1 MNKCMFVGRVCNTP
15 EMKIVGDNVVT
26 TFRLAVDGRNDKT
39 TFVPC
44 EAWGK
49 IAEILTKYVDKG
61 REIAIEARLKQR
73 QFKKDGNKRTVYE
86 FVVEDFTLIGKGK
99 GAKNEDASE
108 DSTDGRTDGRTDGV
122 RNDAQENAN
131 AEN

>member
-15 EMKIVGDNVVT
+15 EMKMVGDNVVT
-26 TFRLAVDGRNDKT
+26 TFRLAVDGRNNKT

-49 IAEILTKYVDKG
+49 NAEILTKYVDSG

-73 QFKKDGNKRTVYE
+73 QFEKDGNKRTVYE

-99 GAKNEDASE
+99 AAKNQKSG
-108 DSTDGRTDGRTDGV
+108 DSAESTTDGV
-122 RNDAQENAN
+122 KNDAQESAN
-131 AEN
+131 AES

>member
-15 EMKIVGDNVVT
+15 EMKTVRDNVVA

-49 IAEILTKYVDKG
+49 IAELLSKYAEKG
-61 REIAIEARLKQR
+61 REIALTTRLKQR
-73 QFKKDGNKRTVYE
+73 QFEHEGQKRTVYE
-86 FVVEDFTLIGKGK
+86 FVVDDFTLVGKRNTQKAEESENG
-99 GAKNEDASE
+99 ED
-108 DSTDGRTDGRTDGV
+108 
-122 RNDAQENAN
+122 
-131 AEN
+131 

>member
-15 EMKIVGDNVVT
+15 EMRMVGDNVAT
-26 TFRLAVDGRNDKT
+26 TFRLAVDGRNNKT

-49 IAEILTKYVDKG
+49 IAEILTKYADKG

-73 QFKKDGNKRTVYE
+73 QFEKEGTKRTVYE

-99 GAKNEDASE
+99 AAKNQKSGDTTDGTTDGAKDNA
-108 DSTDGRTDGRTDGV
+108 R
-122 RNDAQENAN
+122 ENTN
-131 AEN
+131 AED

>member
-15 EMKIVGDNVVT
+15 EMKMVGDNVVT

-49 IAEILTKYVDKG
+49 TAEILTKYVDKG

-73 QFKKDGNKRTVYE
+73 QFEKDGNKRTIYE

-99 GAKNEDASE
+99 AAREQKNEDASGNTANNA
-108 DSTDGRTDGRTDGV
+108 TDGAK
-122 RNDAQENAN
+122 NDAQENVN

>member
-15 EMKIVGDNVVT
+15 EMKMVGDNVVT

-49 IAEILTKYVDKG
+49 TAEILTKYVDKG

-73 QFKKDGNKRTVYE
+73 QFEKDGNKRTVYE

-99 GAKNEDASE
+99 VAKNQKHEDTANNATDGAKND
-108 DSTDGRTDGRTDGV
+108 TR
-122 RNDAQENAN
+122 ENTN
-131 AEN
+131 AES

>member
-15 EMKIVGDNVVT
+15 EMKMVGDNVVT

-61 REIAIEARLKQR
+61 REIAVEARLKQR
-73 QFKKDGNKRTVYE
+73 QFERDGNKRTIYE

-99 GAKNEDASE
+99 SAKNQKHVDAANGAQDGAKD
-108 DSTDGRTDGRTDGV
+108 DT
-122 RNDAQENAN
+122 QENAN

>member
-1 MNKCMFVGRVCNTP
+1 MFVGRVCNTP
-15 EMKIVGDNVVT
+15 EMKMVGDNVVT

-61 REIAIEARLKQR
+61 REIAIEARLKHR
-73 QFKKDGNKRTVYE
+73 QFERDGNKRTIYE

-99 GAKNEDASE
+99 SAKNQKHGGAAD
-108 DSTDGRTDGRTDGV
+108 DTTRNTTDGV
-122 RNDAQENAN
+122 QNGAQENAS
-131 AEN
+131 AED

>member
-15 EMKIVGDNVVT
+15 EMKMVGDNVVT
-26 TFRLAVDGRNDKT
+26 TFRLAVDGRNNKT

-49 IAEILTKYVDKG
+49 TAEILTKYVDRG

-73 QFKKDGNKRTVYE
+73 QFEKDGNKRTVYE

-99 GAKNEDASE
+99 AAREQKGSGAMDDAK
-108 DSTDGRTDGRTDGV
+108 
-122 RNDAQENAN
+122 NDAQENVN

>member
-15 EMKIVGDNVVT
+15 EMKMVGDNVVT

-73 QFKKDGNKRTVYE
+73 QFEKDGNKRTVYE

-99 GAKNEDASE
+99 AARDQKHEDASG
-108 DSTDGRTDGRTDGV
+108 DSTDGRTNDV
-122 RNDAQENAN
+122 RNDAQGNAN

>member
-15 EMKIVGDNVVT
+15 EMKMVGDNVVT

-49 IAEILTKYVDKG
+49 TAEILTKYADRG

-73 QFKKDGNKRTVYE
+73 QFEKDGNKRTVYE
-86 FVVEDFTLIGKGK
+86 FVVEDFTLIGRGK
-99 GAKNEDASE
+99 TAKNQKHGDENSDTTEGAANGE
-108 DSTDGRTDGRTDGV
+108 QDGT
-122 RNDAQENAN
+122 QENAN

>member
-15 EMKIVGDNVVT
+15 EMKMVGDNVVT

-49 IAEILTKYVDKG
+49 IAEILIKYVDKG

-73 QFKKDGNKRTVYE
+73 QFEKDGNKRTVYE
-86 FVVEDFTLIGKGK
+86 FVIEDFTLIGKGK
-99 GAKNEDASE
+99 MAKSHESGDLKGDAK
-108 DSTDGRTDGRTDGV
+108 
-122 RNDAQENAN
+122 ENVN
-131 AEN
+131 AES

>member
-15 EMKIVGDNVVT
+15 EMKMVGDNVVT

-49 IAEILTKYVDKG
+49 TAEILTKYVDKG
-61 REIAIEARLKQR
+61 REIAIESRLKQR
-73 QFKKDGNKRTVYE
+73 QFEKDGNKRTVYE

-99 GAKNEDASE
+99 AAKNQKSG
-108 DSTDGRTDGRTDGV
+108 DSTSNASNDATDGSKEDV
-122 RNDAQENAN
+122 QENAN
-131 AEN
+131 AES